1 MGECI
6 MKKLL
11 LLLISFGFICSAQ
24 ANERVNLSCTFYESF
39 APSIVGVDWL
49 EVKDKEELSLTI
61 FPNTS
66 EFIFDF
72 FEGEYKTEGNRLL
85 FGSEIGA
92 NRYASSLDRV
102 TAVINHT
109 VYETNPSFNDGK
121 EYVFLKYRGKC
132 KVIKNL
138 F

>member
-1 MGECI
+1 
-6 MKKLL
+6 MKKL

-24 ANERVNLSCTFYESF
+24 ANERVNLSCTFYESYS
-39 APSIVGVDWL
+39 PGIGIDWL
-49 EVKDKEELSLTI
+49 EIKDKEEYSLTI

-85 FGSEIGA
+85 FGNDIGVF
-92 NRYASSLDRV
+92 RYAYSLDRV

-132 KVIKNL
+132 KAIENL